1 MKLDARLHVKLFFLL
16 GTANVE
22 PKLSNIVKELK
33 KQPIDAT
40 TFNEFKTYFKYLAF
54 VISAAKA
61 PVKQKMFYETVKRV
75 GKAGE
80 AENIQRW
87 LWWTPTQLGL
97 LEQSDQLPRVII
109 IGKES

>member
-1 MKLDARLHVKLFFLL
+1 MS
-16 GTANVE
+16 T
-22 PKLSNIVKELK
+22 IVKELK

-40 TFNEFKTYFKYLAF
+40 TLNEFKTYFKYLAF
-54 VISAAKA
+54 VVSAAKA
-61 PVKQKMFYETVKRV
+61 PVKQKMFDESVARV
-75 GKAGE
+75 AKAGE

-109 IGKES
+109 IGKESQILGYF